1 MPHCTASDI
10 EETVQAVSLLMNA
23 RSSVF
28 SGIFFFIL
36 YALAEVLLRLCLL
49 YTGYP
54 FFRPSGYLYSHFYP
68 QVQEVRS
75 KEIQRGGECK
85 NILILGGSVVS
96 SAWTRM
102 ESRMDSLLRRHYGP
116 AVPLAIYNVAE
127 AGHTSRDN
135 WLKYKSLSGK
145 RFDLVIY
152 YEAIND
158 NRANNVPVCSFRTD
172 YSHMR
177 WYRDINLLQS
187 HPEIDMTVIPY
198 VLHNVIG
205 TLKDRLQHR
214 IYISHREVDPAFA
227 QYGSNV
233 KTAQPY
239 RYHVEEI
246 IRMARRRGDQLLLLN
261 YASFFP
267 KNVVLTGGEADRKH
281 FAGCNRFIATPVVMW
296 GRPEHVRKG
305 VGVHNRVLREL
316 AGKYHTLFLDME
328 NRMPQDPAL
337 FCDVCHLTPA
347 GAQRF
352 AQEIVEFIIR
362 RKILE

>member
-1 MPHCTASDI
+1 
-10 EETVQAVSLLMNA
+10 MNA
-23 RSSVF
+23 RSFVF

-36 YALAEVLLRLCLL
+36 YALTEVLLRLCLF
-49 YTGYP
+49 YAGYP
-54 FFRPSGYLYSHFYP
+54 FFRPSGYLYAHFYP
-68 QVQEVRS
+68 QVQEVGS
-75 KEIQRGGECK
+75 KEIRRGGECK
-85 NILILGGSVVS
+85 NILILGGSAVS
-96 SAWTRM
+96 SAWTHM
-102 ESRMDSLLRRHYGP
+102 ESRLDSLLRRHYGP
-116 AVPLAIYNVAE
+116 GVPLVIHNVAE

-135 WLKYKSLSGK
+135 WLKYKLLDGK
-145 RFDLVIY
+145 KFDLVIY

-158 NRANNVPVCSFRTD
+158 NRANNVPACGFRAD

-177 WYRDINLLQS
+177 WYRDIYLLQS
-187 HPEIDMTVIPY
+187 HPEIDITVIPY

-205 TLKDRLQHR
+205 MLKDRLQHR
-214 IYISHREVDPAFA
+214 IYISHGDVDPAFA
-227 QYGSNV
+227 RYGSDV
-233 KTAQPY
+233 KTAASY
-239 RYHVEEI
+239 RDNLEGI
-246 IRMARRRGDQLLLLN
+246 IRIAHTRGDQLLLVD

-267 KNVVLTGGEADRKH
+267 ENVVLTGGEADRKH

-296 GRPEHVRKG
+296 GRPENVRKG